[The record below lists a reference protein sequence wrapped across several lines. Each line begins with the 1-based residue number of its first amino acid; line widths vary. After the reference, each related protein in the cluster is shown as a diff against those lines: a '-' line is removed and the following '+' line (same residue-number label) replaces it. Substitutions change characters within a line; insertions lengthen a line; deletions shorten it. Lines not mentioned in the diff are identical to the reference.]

1 MDRPIV
7 QCGIGGNLAFEE
19 SATRYMALSILCYDN
34 VTGIFKVFSLVPNCP
49 SPKCPDVNC
58 RGKDFSPCL
67 SIFFVLCR
75 KVYLAG
81 ALLFC
86 NTPQGLRTQ
95 LFWGRW
101 PTYNHDH

>member
-1 MDRPIV
+1 M

-19 SATRYMALSILCYDN
+19 SATRLYGILCCDN

-49 SPKCPDVNC
+49 SSKCPDVNC

-67 SIFFVLCR
+67 SIFLYYVVKFIWQ
-75 KVYLAG
+75 
-81 ALLFC
+81 ALL
-86 NTPQGLRTQ
+86 
-95 LFWGRW
+95 LFVTRHRVYGINYSGDRW